1 MNPTAAPHVRPQ
13 PQIRL
18 RPTLQADLDYVLALE
33 HDPQNLPFITPWEQ
47 VQHEAAIRFPDFRH
61 YIIESGDSLQ
71 PSGFVIFLGC
81 KNRHQSVE
89 LKRMVVQHK
98 SSGIGRAALRMA
110 KKTAF
115 DDLGAHRFWLD
126 VKQSNTRAQGFYT
139 SEGFTVEGVLRE
151 SVKLESG
158 FFDSLVL
165 MSMLR
170 HDFDGRRSRGL
181 ELPA

>member
-1 MNPTAAPHVRPQ
+1 MPPSHSARDEPPV
-13 PQIRL
+13 RL
-18 RPTLQADLDYVLALE
+18 RATTQDDLAYVLSIERAPE
-33 HDPQNLPFITPWEQ
+33 TLPFITPWEP

-71 PSGFVIFLGC
+71 PSGFVIVLGC

-98 SSGIGRAALRMA
+98 SAGIGRAALRMA